1 MFWKTI
7 RPKFSNKCK
16 TANIIILFEDEKIL
30 QHEKATTNTFN
41 NYFTDV
47 THSLGLEKKNIGL
60 ENTLS
65 KTVKNF
71 RKFESI
77 KKIKKSQQAAENSS
91 FPIKVISNEEV
102 NLARKYTHICSSRK
116 YMF

>member
-7 RPKFSNKCK
+7 RPKFSNKWK

-47 THSLGLEKKNIGL
+47 THSLGLEKKNIGI

-91 FPIKVISNEEV
+91 FP